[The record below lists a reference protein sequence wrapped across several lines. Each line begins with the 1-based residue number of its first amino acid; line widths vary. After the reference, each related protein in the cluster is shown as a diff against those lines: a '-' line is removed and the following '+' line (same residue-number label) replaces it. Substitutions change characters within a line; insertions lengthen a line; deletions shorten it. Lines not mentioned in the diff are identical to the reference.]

1 MDILKRGVILPVF
14 ILFSLLVSAGIN
26 INLIKTDYGPGE
38 LFEGSFNFSFTQDL
52 PSNTPVVIDADGVIL
67 YENTLINL
75 LSSPF
80 RLDAN
85 YSVSGAPVS
94 SVTYSFSEAGEQ
106 TLVAIDLAGVDS
118 VENVALN
125 VTGSKFGNSDYPNSP
140 SISIGDKPVKTIWT
154 YRGEL
159 IPNDFSVLGR
169 NYLNTLTPDTEVSIY
184 GGGND
189 IYCEKVTLKPTS
201 KYKIESKVKKIIS
214 GSNLIAS
221 ISDTENP
228 DVNCNINSYS
238 PSDDTQCCEL
248 LNVGTTFADK
258 SCTVNRDV
266 VAEEQAFLCLYA
278 NSGESSKEYFMVA
291 TETDIN
297 HAEGYYNGEK
307 STFYDFFIWGYYNK
321 FKTNLTNKVNVSGFQ
336 TELNDYIDTIVPVTV
351 KTNGPGSVKLE
362 DLYADIIKGA
372 RTSIKKFTPITYNPE
387 KVKADS
393 LTQRFES
400 LEMFTPL
407 EYGDGKTLTITIG
420 SDIKNVNFNVKE
432 IPEAIISFT
441 PVKIKANQ
449 PVLFTAS
456 NSFSPALDKTLVS
469 YDWTFGDGANG
480 TGVDVTHTYSDT
492 GGYNVTLL
500 VKDSGG
506 LEGFTFAPITVGSLS
521 ESLEFTINTTA
532 KFIANTRKSF
542 EESSDYVKDTVN
554 ILQLN
559 KLLDDAETKLVL
571 VNDQYK
577 GALGYNGSIK
587 ESKLNEVQNSLLL
600 LLDTVPADVKIDR
613 FQYPANIINLDNIP
627 SLSLLGL
634 NKNVDETSFKEGLLN
649 YQSDIT
655 INGEA
660 RLVHIRYLSGTEST
674 FILVKK
680 QVTSSK
686 SLSGKIYEYIKGNV
700 DVKDLLTEG
709 YEAVSSNTLYRWP
722 IGKDIY
728 YTLNSSDIAIATDLK
743 TFVLP
748 PLKDLEITGGVGE
761 GFNCGNSICNYAED
775 EASCPEDCKAKYP
788 IGFII
793 FLIVLA
799 IAGVYYI
806 NFYHGPF
813 NFKTFKQDIKKLFRK
828 KPSLFKD
835 KKDLVN
841 LITYIRKSVSRGLTA
856 QQIKYILKQK
866 GWTDP
871 QIDEAL
877 KQAKVKK

>member
-1 MDILKRGVILPVF
+1 
-14 ILFSLLVSAGIN
+14 
-26 INLIKTDYGPGE
+26 
-38 LFEGSFNFSFTQDL
+38 
-52 PSNTPVVIDADGVIL
+52 
-67 YENTLINL
+67 
-75 LSSPF
+75 
-80 RLDAN
+80 
-85 YSVSGAPVS
+85 
-94 SVTYSFSEAGEQ
+94 
-106 TLVAIDLAGVDS
+106 
-118 VENVALN
+118 
-125 VTGSKFGNSDYPNSP
+125 
-140 SISIGDKPVKTIWT
+140 
-154 YRGEL
+154 
-159 IPNDFSVLGR
+159 
-169 NYLNTLTPDTEVSIY
+169 
-184 GGGND
+184 
-189 IYCEKVTLKPTS
+189 
-201 KYKIESKVKKIIS
+201 
-214 GSNLIAS
+214 
-221 ISDTENP
+221 
-228 DVNCNINSYS
+228 
-238 PSDDTQCCEL
+238 
-248 LNVGTTFADK
+248 
-258 SCTVNRDV
+258 
-266 VAEEQAFLCLYA
+266 
-278 NSGESSKEYFMVA
+278 MVA
-291 TETDIN
+291 
-297 HAEGYYNGEK
+297 
-307 STFYDFFIWGYYNK
+307 
-321 FKTNLTNKVNVSGFQ
+321 
-336 TELNDYIDTIVPVTV
+336 
-351 KTNGPGSVKLE
+351 GSL
-362 DLYADIIKGA
+362 
-372 RTSIKKFTPITYNPE
+372 KKN
-387 KVKADS
+387 
-393 LTQRFES
+393 
-400 LEMFTPL
+400 
-407 EYGDGKTLTITIG
+407 
-420 SDIKNVNFNVKE
+420 
-432 IPEAIISFT
+432 
-441 PVKIKANQ
+441 
-449 PVLFTAS
+449 
-456 NSFSPALDKTLVS
+456 
-469 YDWTFGDGANG
+469 GANG
-480 TGVDVTHTYSDT
+480 TGVDVAHTYSNT
-492 GGYNVTLL
+492 GEYNVTLL

-506 LEGFTFAPITVGSLS
+506 LEGFTIIPITVGSLS
-521 ESLEFTINTTA
+521 ESLDYTINTTA

-542 EESSDYVKDTVN
+542 DESADYVKDTVN